1 MLTQHLAPVVPACML
16 SSDQGERVHRPLAS
30 QKGRLL
36 RLVCAGSLGR
46 GHGAEVWAYR
56 LAHMTLAS
64 DVPLPALAPLRIPLR
79 SVPLQAS
86 TAGSPRP
93 IGSGGPRVVA
103 GWVAGD
109 TRAVACAGEAGR
121 YDVEIAGIGL
131 FSVDADSGWIRCD
144 GWRTAVGAERFE
156 EVLLGP
162 PVALLLAGRDT
173 WCLHAS
179 AVLFEGHAL
188 LFLGP
193 SGCGKSTL
201 AAHCA
206 QHTGLLRLADD
217 ILPCA
222 LVDGAPSAQ
231 PSFPQLKLPEAAQYP
246 SRARG
251 SVPIGALVF
260 LDPAPVDGPVAVE
273 VLAIRAAMKRLVD
286 QTVAVG
292 LFDRWLHQKQLRFLS
307 RLISSIPAF
316 LLHYPHERGRLP
328 EVRDAVTELARRCGA
343 TEGPRA

>member
-1 MLTQHLAPVVPACML
+1 M
-16 SSDQGERVHRPLAS
+16 
-30 QKGRLL
+30 
-36 RLVCAGSLGR
+36 
-46 GHGAEVWAYR
+46 
-56 LAHMTLAS
+56 
-64 DVPLPALAPLRIPLR
+64 
-79 SVPLQAS
+79 
-86 TAGSPRP
+86 
-93 IGSGGPRVVA
+93 
-103 GWVAGD
+103 
-109 TRAVACAGEAGR
+109 
-121 YDVEIAGIGL
+121 EIAGIGT

-144 GWRTAVGAERFE
+144 GWRTDAAAALFE

-162 PVALLLAGRDT
+162 PVALLLAGRDI

-179 AVLFEGHAL
+179 AVLFKGRAL

-206 QHTGLLRLADD
+206 EHAGLLRLADD

-222 LVDGAPSAQ
+222 LVDAVPSAQ

-246 SRARG
+246 PRARG
-251 SVPIGALVF
+251 SVPIGALLF
-260 LDPAPVDGPVAVE
+260 LDPAPLGGQVAVE
-273 VLAIRAAMKRLVD
+273 ALAIRAAMKRLVE

-292 LFDRWLHQKQLRFLS
+292 LFDRWLHQQQLRFLS
-307 RLISSIPAF
+307 DLISLVPAF

-328 EVRDAVTELARRCGA
+328 EVRDAVTDLARRCRA